1 MNVYA
6 ELRSSFRRTDQAA
19 STTPD
24 IPMKPSGDL
33 QLEQTPAVEADPRYT
48 WVEWDESS
56 PPKLAELVSK
66 FKPLDKDAGH
76 AAACWLKTEAQSDL
90 FTVTHLLTSEA
101 RLEGFITCRVSE
113 ATLTWSG
120 VESLGVSREES
131 RKTVP
136 AYLLC
141 WCAKHRET
149 SMDGEE
155 LILNAIRL
163 GKEVRRYGCAVLA
176 LDPHD
181 DVTAEKVWQRKYGFR
196 LGAKPTDSDRHPR
209 LWTPLST
216 D

>member
-1 MNVYA
+1 M
-6 ELRSSFRRTDQAA
+6 ES
-19 STTPD
+19 P
-24 IPMKPSGDL
+24 GDL
-33 QLEQTPAVEADPRYT
+33 ELEQVPAVEADPRYT
-48 WVEWDESS
+48 WVEWDEAS
-56 PPKLAELVSK
+56 PEELSGLVSA
-66 FKPLDKDAGH
+66 FQPLDMDAGH
-76 AAACWLKTEAQSDL
+76 AAARWLKEEAQSDL
-90 FTVTHLLTSEA
+90 FTVTHLLTSEQ

-120 VESLGVSREES
+120 VESLGVSRQES

-141 WCAKHRET
+141 WCAKHRQT
-149 SMDGEE
+149 AMDGEE

-181 DVTAEKVWQRKYGFR
+181 DLTAEKVWQRKYGFR
-196 LGAKPTDSDRHPR
+196 LGAKPAGSDKHPR

>member
-1 MNVYA
+1 MINRPSHRHSPMTSPNSDLEA
-6 ELRSSFRRTDQAA
+6 
-19 STTPD
+19 
-24 IPMKPSGDL
+24 IPVG
-33 QLEQTPAVEADPRYT
+33 EADPRYR
-48 WVEWDESS
+48 WVEWNNES
-56 PPKLAELVSK
+56 PEELADLVAD
-66 FKPLDKDAGH
+66 FHPLDRAAGH
-76 AAACWLKTEAQSDL
+76 AATHWLKEDAREDL
-90 FTVTHLLTSEA
+90 FTITHLLVSER

-113 ATLTWSG
+113 ATLTWTG

-141 WCAKHRET
+141 WCAKHHEST
-149 SMDGEE
+149 MDGAE

-181 DVTAEKVWQRKYGFR
+181 DVTAEKVWLKKYGFR
-196 LGAKPTDSDRHPR
+196 AGATPADNKKHPR